1 MGNLRFPP
9 RPSPLPIGE
18 REGVREKMLET
29 NSQIEIFRN
38 LNQRQGVRGKWRIK
52 LERDMS
58 VKNVGQ
64 SLSSHAVATELS
76 TAVVN
81 RWN

>member
-1 MGNLRFPP
+1 
-9 RPSPLPIGE
+9 
-18 REGVREKMLET
+18 MLET